1 MGYRQTLHI
10 LVALLMLHLMP
21 PLSAQVGSADRDSWL
36 VDPDRI
42 PVYKRVFVDTD
53 NFGASYLD
61 SLESALERVET
72 DTIRYAIL
80 NDLAYYWHTRNLK
93 RSLEFARQGLSM
105 CRAEGNLLWEGRFQ
119 ITQGAALLRMEKL
132 DSAYAVLQSA
142 RKKVTEADLPH
153 LITQEGYVFERKG
166 DLNRAT
172 DLAYEALRL
181 SERIDD
187 KRGLAVAYSD
197 LSNLMWKHSRYE
209 EGLELGLKSIDLFE
223 SRGLNDMDYDFTLYV
238 VGNNYRDLGQLE
250 NALNYYDHSI
260 AMGERY
266 GFYNNLS
273 DAYISLIDTHAEQG
287 DFDSAIEDGERAIEL
302 AKRIDNNFLL
312 MRSYLSLGRMQNLQ
326 GRFGAAVQSLNQS
339 LEIATSE
346 FGDKFFLSQLYEN
359 LARAYAG
366 NHMYK
371 EAIEAFS
378 EYDRLK
384 DELYTE
390 EAEQKISS
398 VQNQFEVAKRDDT
411 ILDQEQRLRKQQT
424 SQNLITVIAV
434 LLSLLLLVLYITYQ
448 NNKRKNLL
456 LEQQNS
462 EKEFLLKEI
471 HHRVKNNLGIVSS
484 LLDLQSA
491 EMRDPKVVEAIQE
504 SQNRVYS
511 MSMIHQK
518 LYQGKNLSAIE
529 MKDYYIELCD
539 HILDSFGLKNR
550 IEFHF
555 KLDEIELDVD
565 TAIPLGL
572 IVNELVTN
580 ALKHAFPK
588 DRKGR
593 VDMSFRK
600 VDDNTLRLEVSD
612 NGIGIHRILEKK
624 EERGGFGTKL
634 IGLLVQ
640 QLDARMERRTDQGT
654 SVVIEFSLT

>member
-1 MGYRQTLHI
+1 M
-10 LVALLMLHLMP
+10 
-21 PLSAQVGSADRDSWL
+21 
-36 VDPDRI
+36 
-42 PVYKRVFVDTD
+42 YKRVFVDTD

-61 SLESALERVET
+61 SLESAYERVEV
-72 DTIRYAIL
+72 DTVRYAIL
-80 NDLAYYWHTRNLK
+80 NDLAYYWHTRNLN
-93 RSLEFARQGLSM
+93 RSLEFARKGLKL
-105 CRAEGNLLWEGRFQ
+105 CQDDGNQVWEGRFQ
-119 ITQGAALLRMEKL
+119 ITQGAALLRMERL
-132 DSAYAVLQSA
+132 DSAYAVLQAA

-153 LITQEGYVFERKG
+153 LITQEGYVFERRG

-187 KRGLAVAYSD
+187 KRGEAVAYSD
-197 LSNLMWKHSRYE
+197 LSNLMWKHSRFE
-209 EGLELGLKSIDLFE
+209 EGLELGLKSVELFE
-223 SRGLNDMDYDFTLYV
+223 SRGLNDLDYDFTLYV
-238 VGNNYRDLGQLE
+238 VGNNLRDLGQFDK
-250 NALNYYDHSI
+250 ALNYYNHSI

-287 DFDSAIEDGERAIEL
+287 DFGRAVEAGNKAIGL
-302 AKRIDNNFLL
+302 ATLINNNFLL

-326 GRFGAAVQSLNQS
+326 GRFGAATESLKKS

-346 FGDKFFLSQLYEN
+346 FGDKFFLSQLYQS

-398 VQNQFEVAKRDDT
+398 VQTQFEVTKRDNT
-411 ILDQEQRLRKQQT
+411 ILDQEQRIKKQQT
-424 SQNLITVIAV
+424 SQTLITVIAV
-434 LLSLLLLVLYITYQ
+434 LLSLLLLVLYVTYQ
-448 NNKRKNLL
+448 NNKRKNQLL
-456 LEQQNS
+456 QAQNR

-491 EMRDPKVVEAIQE
+491 EMKDPNVVEAIHE

-529 MKDYYIELCD
+529 MKEYFLELSD

-555 KLDEIELDVD
+555 NLEEIELDVD

-572 IVNELVTN
+572 IVNELITN
-580 ALKHAFPK
+580 SLKHAFPK

-593 VDMSFRK
+593 VDLYFRRK
-600 VDDNTLRLEVSD
+600 ADNTLRLEVAD
-612 NGIGIHRILEKK
+612 NGIGIHKILET
-624 EERGGFGTKL
+624 EEDKGGFGTKL

-640 QLDARMERRTDQGT
+640 QLDARIRRSTEQGT
-654 SVVIEFSLT
+654 SVLIEFGSV